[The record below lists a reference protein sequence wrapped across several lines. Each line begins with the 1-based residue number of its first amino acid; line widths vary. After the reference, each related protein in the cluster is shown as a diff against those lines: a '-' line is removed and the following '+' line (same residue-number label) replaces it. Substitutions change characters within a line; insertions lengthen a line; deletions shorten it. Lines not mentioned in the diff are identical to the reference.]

1 MVGGAGGIFHVGSKL
16 LDVEGLVKGRPDAS
30 ASGGEVDEGVD
41 NVAGFADG
49 LNGEVTSH
57 EWSGGLESYECA
69 ICTLDVAACGG
80 GAGEDGVARRV
91 LVEPQDV
98 LVVGCAI
105 DDVWSSTVSGE
116 RWRAEG
122 LDLCSVW
129 VEEVAIVVPGCEVR

>member
-1 MVGGAGGIFHVGSKL
+1 MIGGAGGIFHVGSKL

-30 ASGGEVDEGVD
+30 ASGGEVDGGVD
-41 NVAGFADG
+41 NVAGFAYG

-91 LVEPQDV
+91 LVEPHRTYWLLAV
-98 LVVGCAI
+98 L
-105 DDVWSSTVSGE
+105 
-116 RWRAEG
+116 
-122 LDLCSVW
+122 
-129 VEEVAIVVPGCEVR
+129 